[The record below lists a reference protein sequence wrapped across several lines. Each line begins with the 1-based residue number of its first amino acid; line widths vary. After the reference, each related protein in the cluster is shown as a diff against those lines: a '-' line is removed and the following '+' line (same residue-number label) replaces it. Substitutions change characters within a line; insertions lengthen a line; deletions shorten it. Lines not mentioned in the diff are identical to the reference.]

1 MLRIDGSGSVTED
14 EFRYGLM
21 KIGVAGV
28 TSQDVGLLF
37 HAIDKDKGGT
47 VSYQELRDGLR
58 EKLNPTGL
66 RYEGFEYACEML
78 GKYTNHKSEG
88 AAREWSTFTPSN
100 LFHCHSREWV

>member
-1 MLRIDGSGSVTED
+1 
-14 EFRYGLM
+14 M

-78 GKYTNHKSEG
+78 GKYTYQKKRTIIFKIYFFS
-88 AAREWSTFTPSN
+88 F
-100 LFHCHSREWV
+100 

>member
-1 MLRIDGSGSVTED
+1 
-14 EFRYGLM
+14 M

-47 VSYQELRDGLR
+47 MSYQELRDGLR

-78 GKYTNHKSEG
+78 GKYTYHKK
-88 AAREWSTFTPSN
+88 RTIMYKIYFFHFLTSN
-100 LFHCHSREWV
+100 VLNSHFYD

>member
-1 MLRIDGSGSVTED
+1 
-14 EFRYGLM
+14 M

-78 GKYTNHKSEG
+78 GKYTYQKSELLYLKYI
-88 AAREWSTFTPSN
+88 FFHFN
-100 LFHCHSREWV
+100 VNVKLF